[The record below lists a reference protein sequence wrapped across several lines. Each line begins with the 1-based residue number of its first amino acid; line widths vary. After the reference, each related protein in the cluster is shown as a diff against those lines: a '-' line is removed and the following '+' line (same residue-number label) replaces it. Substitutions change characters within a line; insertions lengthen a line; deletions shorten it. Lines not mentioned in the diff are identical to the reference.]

1 MIIAPC
7 VRPADTRSI
16 TSKPMNKKHTL
27 VVDMQPVGRRI
38 EIEKGKTL
46 LDASRE
52 AGVGIVSLCGGEGWC
67 NSCLVRIAS
76 GEVNPPTQSEIDSL
90 GPDKIDEG
98 YRLACQAIPLS
109 DVRIDIPPDSL
120 STPQRLQVE
129 GKDFDID
136 IAPIVKVVDLE
147 LAPPEIK
154 DLRADAGRVIE
165 ALAAAGHP
173 DVHIDLPILEILSDL
188 IRKYKWSARF
198 VLREN
203 EIIAVLPREAEIFG
217 ISVDIG
223 TTKVAVYLVN
233 LSTGQIVEKV
243 GEMNP
248 QIAYGEDI
256 ISRISY
262 TRDNEDG
269 REKLQKAV
277 ANTLNDKIHELC
289 KLADIQQDQVVDS
302 VIVGNTAMHHLFAGM
317 PVGQLVFAPY
327 VPALNQ
333 SIDLRAR
340 ELGVNMAPGAY
351 IHLLPNIAGYVGAD
365 HAAVILSTELWK
377 TKETILAID
386 IGTNTEISLVSKGKI
401 SSCSCASGPAFEGA
415 HITHGMRAAPGAI
428 ERVQIK
434 DGEIKLFT
442 IDNQPPVGICGS
454 GILDVVAEMK
464 TANLMD
470 EKGAIKADSHFTR
483 PDVKNLNELLL
494 VPEKESGNQKDITIS
509 RKDVNEIQLA
519 KAAIRAGL
527 DILLAEAGIG
537 AEDVDK
543 VLVAGAFGTY
553 ISVPNAIEIG
563 MFPKIPLGYFQQVG
577 NAAGMGAVQALISMK
592 HRHLISEVCKD
603 VDYIEL
609 TTYGDFQKLYMN
621 AMYLR

>member
-1 MIIAPC
+1 MAE
-7 VRPADTRSI
+7 I
-16 TSKPMNKKHTL
+16 TTFI
-27 VVDMQPVGRRI
+27 VDMQPVGRRI
-38 EIEKGKTL
+38 EIESGKTV
-46 LDASRE
+46 LDASRA
-52 AGVGIVSLCGGEGWC
+52 AGVGVISLCGGEGWC
-67 NSCLVRIAS
+67 DSCLVRIAS
-76 GEVNPPTQSEIDSL
+76 GEVKPPTQSEIDSL
-90 GPDKIDEG
+90 GQDQIDQG
-98 YRLACQAIPLS
+98 FRLACQAVPLS
-109 DVRIDIPPDSL
+109 DIRIDIPPDSL

-136 IAPIVKVVDLE
+136 LAPAVKAVDLE
-147 LAPPEIK
+147 LSPPELK
-154 DLRADAGRVIE
+154 DLRADAGRVIAGLSE
-165 ALAAAGHP
+165 AGYP
-173 DVHIDLPILEILSDL
+173 DVRIDLPVLEVLSDL
-188 IRKYKWSARF
+188 LRKYRWSVRF
-198 VLREN
+198 VLREG
-203 EIIAVLPREAEIFG
+203 EVIAVLPPGAEIFG

-262 TRDNEDG
+262 IRENEDG
-269 REKLQKAV
+269 RTKLQEAI
-277 ANTLNDKIHELC
+277 ADTLNNKIQELS
-289 KLADIQQDQVVDS
+289 KLAQIQPEQIVDS
-302 VIVGNTAMHHLFAGM
+302 VIVGNTAMHHLFAGL

-327 VPALNQ
+327 VPAVNQ

-340 ELGVNMAPGAY
+340 ELGVGMAPGAY

-442 IDNQPPVGICGS
+442 IDDQAPVGICGS

-464 TANLMD
+464 TAQLMD
-470 EKGAIKADSHFTR
+470 EKGAIKKGAPFTR
-483 PDVKNLNELLL
+483 QDARDLSELLL
-494 VPEKESGNQKDITIS
+494 VPANESGNQKDITIS

-527 DILLAEAGIG
+527 DILLAEAGIE
-537 AEDVDK
+537 ADDVDK

-563 MFPKIPLGYFQQVG
+563 MFPDIPLNRFQQVG

-592 HRHLISEVCKD
+592 YRQLISEVIND

-609 TTYGDFQKLYMN
+609 TTYGDFQRLYMS

>member
-1 MIIAPC
+1 MEL
-7 VRPADTRSI
+7 T
-16 TSKPMNKKHTL
+16 
-27 VVDMQPVGRRI
+27 
-38 EIEKGKTL
+38 
-46 LDASRE
+46 
-52 AGVGIVSLCGGEGWC
+52 
-67 NSCLVRIAS
+67 
-76 GEVNPPTQSEIDSL
+76 PP
-90 GPDKIDEG
+90 G
-98 YRLACQAIPLS
+98 
-109 DVRIDIPPDSL
+109 
-120 STPQRLQVE
+120 
-129 GKDFDID
+129 
-136 IAPIVKVVDLE
+136 LE
-147 LAPPEIK
+147 
-154 DLRADAGRVIE
+154 DLRADAGRIN
-165 ALAAAGHP
+165 AGLAAAGHP
-173 DVHIDLPILEILSDL
+173 DIRIDLPVLEILSDL
-188 IRKYKWSARF
+188 LRKYKWSARF
-198 VLREN
+198 VLRDGEV
-203 EIIAVLPREAEIFG
+203 IAVLPSEAEIFG

-269 REKLQKAV
+269 RAKLQEAI
-277 ANTLNDKIHELC
+277 ANTLNNKIQELC
-289 KLADIQQDQVVDS
+289 KLADIQQEQVVDS
-302 VIVGNTAMHHLFAGM
+302 VIVGNTAMHHLFAGL

-333 SIDLRAR
+333 AIDFRAR
-340 ELGVNMAPGAY
+340 DLGVNMAPGAF

-377 TKETILAID
+377 TKETVLAID

-442 IDNQPPVGICGS
+442 IDDQAPVGICGS

-464 TANLMD
+464 TAGLMD
-470 EKGAIKADSHFTR
+470 EKGSIKAGSPFTR
-483 PDVKNLNELLL
+483 EGFKGLSELLL
-494 VPEKESGNQKDITIS
+494 VPEKDSGNQKDITIS

-527 DILLAEAGIG
+527 DILLAEAGIE
-537 AEDVDK
+537 AEEVDK

-563 MFPKIPLGYFQQVG
+563 MFPDIPLGRFQQVG

-592 HRHLISEVCKD
+592 HRHLISEVSKD